1 MNEREVSEL
10 RRRLRPEKNNI
21 THICGCFVNEKREV
35 VSLFSQ
41 SLTMMPQEEA
51 EAYLSLLKRTLSGGL
66 GKNLIDIT
74 FTTRQVAD
82 CCGELTGTS
91 SPPETEDAAPED
103 AGAGPAARS
112 MAQPP
117 SSSATQK

>member
-41 SLTMMPQEEA
+41 SLTMMPQ
-51 EAYLSLLKRTLSGGL
+51 
-66 GKNLIDIT
+66 
-74 FTTRQVAD
+74 
-82 CCGELTGTS
+82 
-91 SPPETEDAAPED
+91 
-103 AGAGPAARS
+103 
-112 MAQPP
+112 
-117 SSSATQK
+117 

>member
-41 SLTMMPQEEA
+41 SMTMMPQEEA
-51 EAYLSLLKRTLSGGL
+51 EAYLSLLKRTLSG
-66 GKNLIDIT
+66 
-74 FTTRQVAD
+74 
-82 CCGELTGTS
+82 
-91 SPPETEDAAPED
+91 
-103 AGAGPAARS
+103 
-112 MAQPP
+112 
-117 SSSATQK
+117 